1 MILEVIVTT
10 MNDDIIK
17 LIENFYP
24 IHENVIYLI
33 SHQITKQ
40 NLNVFQKDVD
50 IFLQDRQDVSYIYYF
65 EKGLSRNR
73 NRSMAESIGDIC
85 LVTDDD
91 IKFKPN
97 SYDIIL
103 QSFKDLT
110 DADIITYKTEF
121 PNKTPYK
128 KYKKSI
134 CKHTKRSSMR
144 ISSFEIA
151 YKRQSIERVGLEW
164 DEHFGL
170 GGIPYT
176 NHMENIFMIDALKLG
191 LKAYLYPKTT
201 VIHPFKN
208 SGFVY
213 SDHLVFSK
221 GAAFYRMFGKLSYIL
236 DILYAVKKLRDYS
249 KQLSLFKFIKL
260 SIKGSL
266 DYKRKMGRGTS

>member
-17 LIENFYP
+17 LIQNFYP

-40 NLNVFQKDVD
+40 NVNVYQKDVD
-50 IFLQDRQDVSYIYYF
+50 RFLQDRQDVSYIYYF

-73 NRSMAESIGDIC
+73 NRSMAVSKGDIC

-91 IKFKPN
+91 IKFKSN
-97 SYDIIL
+97 AYDIIL
-103 QSFKDLT
+103 QSFKELP

-128 KYKKSI
+128 RYKKSI

-151 YKRQSIERVGLEW
+151 YKRQSIEKVSLKW

-170 GGIPYT
+170 GGNPYT

-201 VIHPFKN
+201 VIHPFMN
-208 SGFVY
+208 SGFDY

-236 DILYAVKKLRDYS
+236 DILYAAKKIRDYS
-249 KQLSLFKFIKL
+249 KQMSFLQFIKL

-266 DYKRKMGRGTS
+266 DFKKKMVR